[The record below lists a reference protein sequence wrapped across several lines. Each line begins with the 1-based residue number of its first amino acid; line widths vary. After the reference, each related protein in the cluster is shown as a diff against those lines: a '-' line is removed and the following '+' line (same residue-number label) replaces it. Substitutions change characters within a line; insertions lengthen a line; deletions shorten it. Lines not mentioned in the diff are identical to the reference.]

1 MAVASIIGVGSTP
14 YGALN
19 LSFSELVKEAAAQ
32 ALNDAGLSPDDIDAL
47 YLGNFA
53 GDQFI
58 SQNHLASY
66 AASVIGLKGVP
77 ASRLEGACASGS
89 LAVREAILAIQSG
102 ICKRVLVVG
111 AEKMTSLPTARVTEI
126 LAQASNQEWE
136 ANVGMTFPSVFGFI
150 ANRHM
155 HQYGTTREQI
165 ASVAV
170 KNHEN
175 ALLNPKAHLRKRI
188 TMEDVCSCPHLVA
201 DPINRYDCSPISDG
215 ASAMVLC
222 APELAADYREDVVDI
237 IGTGQASGA
246 FEFFNS
252 EEMTSFA
259 AARVAA
265 ERAYEMAKVSP
276 KEIDLA
282 EVHDCFTIAEIIA
295 IEDLGFFRPG
305 EGGPASMEG
314 RTAINGEI
322 AVNPSG
328 GLKAKGHPIGS
339 TGVGQAV
346 EVVLQL
352 RGQASDRQVKQAR
365 TGLTHNLGGSGGTCT
380 VHIYQKR

>member
-1 MAVASIIGVGSTP
+1 
-14 YGALN
+14 
-19 LSFSELVKEAAAQ
+19 
-32 ALNDAGLSPDDIDAL
+32 
-47 YLGNFA
+47 
-53 GDQFI
+53 
-58 SQNHLASY
+58 
-66 AASVIGLKGVP
+66 
-77 ASRLEGACASGS
+77 
-89 LAVREAILAIQSG
+89 
-102 ICKRVLVVG
+102 
-111 AEKMTSLPTARVTEI
+111 
-126 LAQASNQEWE
+126 
-136 ANVGMTFPSVFGFI
+136 
-150 ANRHM
+150 
-155 HQYGTTREQI
+155 
-165 ASVAV
+165 
-170 KNHEN
+170 
-175 ALLNPKAHLRKRI
+175 
-188 TMEDVCSCPHLVA
+188 
-201 DPINRYDCSPISDG
+201 
-215 ASAMVLC
+215 
-222 APELAADYREDVVDI
+222 
-237 IGTGQASGA
+237 
-246 FEFFNS
+246 
-252 EEMTSFA
+252 
-259 AARVAA
+259 
-265 ERAYEMAKVSP
+265 MAKVSP